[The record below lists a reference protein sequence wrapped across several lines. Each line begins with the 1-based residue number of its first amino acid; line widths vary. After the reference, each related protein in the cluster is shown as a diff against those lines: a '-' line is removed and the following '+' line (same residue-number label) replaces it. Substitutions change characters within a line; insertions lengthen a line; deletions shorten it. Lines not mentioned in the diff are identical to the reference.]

1 MKEELKKNLSEE
13 IQDLDR
19 FFDENQMKELNQMV
33 NEL

>member
-1 MKEELKKNLSEE
+1 MKEELKKKLSENL
-13 IQDLDR
+13 QDLDR